1 MKPIDRFLE
10 MLSANYYRLR
20 WIGWKQ
26 DSLCNGVF
34 TAYNTHFNGF
44 EVCIKRF
51 DFRQGALSRPTWW
64 VIRHRQGVDRNTKLF
79 FELTVSDSQ
88 KRFGRTS
95 ILNRAVF
102 LPEGKEFT
110 VLEELFV
117 KIVAVGQIFTPHATV
132 CLTADQALLALCD
145 EFGKQSLSA

>member
-1 MKPIDRFLE
+1 MKSIDKFLE
-10 MLSANYYRLR
+10 TLSANYYRLR

-34 TAYNTHFNGF
+34 TAYNAHFNGF

-51 DFRQGALSRPTWW
+51 DLDQGAWSRQTWW
-64 VIRHRQGVDRNTKLF
+64 VTRHRQRVNQNTKLF

-88 KRFGRTS
+88 KRFGRAS
-95 ILNRAVF
+95 ILNKTVF
-102 LPEGKEFT
+102 LPEDKEFA

-117 KIVAVGQIFTPHATV
+117 KIVAVGQVFTPHATV
-132 CLTADQALLALCD
+132 CLTADQALIALCD